1 MNIETKEQ
9 TKTADNALSSE
20 LLLRECVQQA
30 MRNYFTN
37 LGGHQPGSDIFGM
50 VMTEVETPL
59 LEEMMRY
66 TNHNQSRAAK
76 LLGINRGTLRS
87 KLKKYGVE

>member
-1 MNIETKEQ
+1 MNIETKEKA
-9 TKTADNALSSE
+9 KTTGQSE
-20 LLLRECVQQA
+20 LLLRDCVQQA

-37 LGGHQPGSDIFGM
+37 LDGQPVSDIFDM

-66 TNHNQSRAAK
+66 TNHNQSRTAK

-87 KLKKYGVE
+87 KLKRYGVE

>member
-1 MNIETKEQ
+1 MNIETKEK
-9 TKTADNALSSE
+9 TKTAGQSE

-30 MRNYFTN
+30 MRNYFAN
-37 LGGHQPGSDIFGM
+37 LDGQPVSDIFDM

-59 LEEMMRY
+59 LEEMMHY
-66 TNHNQSRAAK
+66 TNHNQSKAAK

-87 KLKKYGVE
+87 KLKRYGVE